1 MKINPEGKCEEK
13 YRRKCEETSPTSC
26 CEGKLSAMWAGWFL
40 VRFPRPILVD
50 SLLHRLHLLSP
61 DPAHKPVGAVEN
73 LERFRKEIAWLS
85 INFIFSTSWVA
96 LYSVVCLCVCQGS
109 SQPTKSPL
117 FSCPGQLNR
126 WPCHSLTQWLRHL
139 LISDHN
145 YYNYFNDYNDD
156 NDYNDY
162 ND

>member
-13 YRRKCEETSPTSC
+13 YRRKCEEKSPTSC

-96 LYSVVCLCVCQGS
+96 LYSVVCLWVKASVTPDQISTFSNKYSLLGLLICFF
-109 SQPTKSPL
+109 L
-117 FSCPGQLNR
+117 FSQFVYH
-126 WPCHSLTQWLRHL
+126 W
-139 LISDHN
+139 
-145 YYNYFNDYNDD
+145 D
-156 NDYNDY
+156 NNAPSYKVSELEHF
-162 ND
+162 